1 MAYFSSF
8 PNTVFEINGK
18 DYIVKDIFRRCMFIS
33 EYKPYSDLYTTY
45 TVKDGETPQMIANE
59 LYDSAGHDWVLLMF
73 NEIHNPYFDWP
84 MGQQNLENFVKDK
97 YGENVMYMTKHY
109 TQNGLIVGE
118 VKEWVDG
125 STTWTPPTNPGP
137 GNPNIY
143 PVSFMEY
150 ETELNDARRIIHIL
164 RPELLSDFI
173 SQFDKAIN
181 GDFR

>member
-8 PNTVFEINGK
+8 PNTIFEINGK
-18 DYIVKDIFRRCMFIS
+18 DYVVKDIFRRCMFIS

-45 TVKDGETPQMIANE
+45 TVNDGESPQMIAHK
-59 LYDSAGHDWVLLMF
+59 LYDSAEHDWVLLMF

-84 MGQQNLENFVKDK
+84 MGQLDLENYVKGK
-97 YGENVMYMTKHY
+97 YGESIMYMTKHY
-109 TQNGLIVGE
+109 TKDGMVVGE

-125 STTWTPPTNPGP
+125 SATWTPPANPG
-137 GNPNIY
+137 GLVSA
-143 PVSFMEY
+143 VSFMDY
-150 ETELNDARRIIHIL
+150 ETALNDERRIIHIL

-173 SQFDKAIN
+173 AQFDKAIN